1 MAEHKGYFVLGTK
14 VCNPVPAKDAF
25 NTDNDVIDIW
35 KNHFKEQLRIGFDVF
50 VNMSFT
56 LFVED
61 ANIHFSGV
69 QIDTAIVFVLFIVK
83 SHNLASF
90 GWGL

>member
-1 MAEHKGYFVLGTK
+1 MSEDKGYFVFGTK
-14 VCNPVPAKDAF
+14 VCNPVPTKDAL
-25 NTDNDVIDIW
+25 NADNDVIDIW

-69 QIDTAIVFVLFIVK
+69 QIDTAIVLVLFIVK
-83 SHNLASF
+83 FHDLASF
-90 GWGL
+90 G